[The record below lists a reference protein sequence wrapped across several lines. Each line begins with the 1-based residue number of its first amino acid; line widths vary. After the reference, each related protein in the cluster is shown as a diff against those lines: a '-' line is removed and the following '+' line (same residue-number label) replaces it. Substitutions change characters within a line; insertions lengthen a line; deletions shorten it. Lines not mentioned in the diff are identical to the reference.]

1 MRKRHR
7 VFIKL
12 NLLSLFL
19 LAVSFISITLAWFAY
34 SGLAGV
40 GTEVDV
46 RAWLVEFKKG
56 EDVVTNN
63 IVISLDDIYPG
74 MDTVTETVQINNM
87 GDSDAQ
93 ISYSIDSARILDEEF
108 IGEDSLMLEDKLSH
122 DYPFH
127 ININLKKNFVLAKGD
142 TSDVEVSVSWPLDSG
157 NDERDSNW
165 GNAAFNFQEN
175 EKNKELQNQDYHAN
189 PTLKVIISIKV
200 EQYTGLNDSP
210 DINFLNGNTILYDVV
225 ENKKCDKISDTCI
238 KMYVLDVNNKV
249 GDSTVKL
256 LPDLYNNY
264 ISGTF
269 DNYQEL
275 LNNLVQNWNVS
286 VSPLTIE
293 DIIKVISQDISN
305 SYVVVDGLSNDI
317 IGNVNYQNRLQ
328 DEINSVI
335 NKNGYYQ
342 FLNSRFKFLVT
353 SNCYWINSQYNDK
366 AFSLIKIDDV
376 NSKVYAEDISAT
388 CSIVPV
394 VNVAKSILI
403 DNSN

>member
-1 MRKRHR
+1 MRKRNR

-56 EDVVTNN
+56 DDVVTNN

-127 ININLKKNFVLAKGD
+127 LNINLKKNFVLAKGD

-275 LNNLVQNWNVS
+275 LNNLVQNWNVN

-293 DIIKVISQDISN
+293 DVIKVISQDISN

-353 SNCYWINSQYNDK
+353 SNCYWIDSQYNDK

>member
-56 EDVVTNN
+56 DDVVTNN

-127 ININLKKNFVLAKGD
+127 LNINLKKNFVLAKGD

-275 LNNLVQNWNVS
+275 LNNLVQNWNVN

-293 DIIKVISQDISN
+293 DVIKVISQDISN

-353 SNCYWINSQYNDK
+353 SNCYWIDSQYNGK
-366 AFSLIKIDDV
+366 AFSLMKIDDV

>member
-1 MRKRHR
+1 MRKRYR

-56 EDVVTNN
+56 DDVVTNN

-127 ININLKKNFVLAKGD
+127 LNINLKKNFVLAKGD

-275 LNNLVQNWNVS
+275 LNNLVQNWNVN

-293 DIIKVISQDISN
+293 DVIKVISQDISN

-353 SNCYWINSQYNDK
+353 SNCYWIDSQYNGK
-366 AFSLIKIDDV
+366 AFSLMKIDDV

>member
-127 ININLKKNFVLAKGD
+127 LNINLKKNFVLAKGD

-394 VNVAKSILI
+394 INVAKSSLI

>member
-1 MRKRHR
+1 MRKRYR

-127 ININLKKNFVLAKGD
+127 LNINLKKNFVLAKGD

-275 LNNLVQNWNVS
+275 LNNLVQNWNVN

-293 DIIKVISQDISN
+293 DVIKVISQDISN

-353 SNCYWINSQYNDK
+353 SNCYWIDSQYNGK
-366 AFSLIKIDDV
+366 AFSLMKIDDV

>member
-56 EDVVTNN
+56 DDVVTNN

-127 ININLKKNFVLAKGD
+127 LNINLKKNFVLAKGD

-275 LNNLVQNWNVS
+275 LNNLVQNWNVN
-286 VSPLTIE
+286 VSSLTIE
-293 DIIKVISQDISN
+293 DVIKVISQDISN

-353 SNCYWINSQYNDK
+353 SNCYWIDSQYNGK
-366 AFSLIKIDDV
+366 AFSLMKIDEV

>member
-56 EDVVTNN
+56 DDVVTNN

-127 ININLKKNFVLAKGD
+127 LNINLKKNFVLAKGD

-275 LNNLVQNWNVS
+275 LNNLVQNWNVN

-293 DIIKVISQDISN
+293 DVIKVISQDISN

-353 SNCYWINSQYNDK
+353 SNCYWIDSQYNDK

>member
-56 EDVVTNN
+56 DNVVTNN

-127 ININLKKNFVLAKGD
+127 LNINLKKNFVLAKGD

-275 LNNLVQNWNVS
+275 LNNLVQNWNVN

-293 DIIKVISQDISN
+293 DVIKVISQDISN

-353 SNCYWINSQYNDK
+353 SNCYWIDSQYNGK
-366 AFSLIKIDDV
+366 AFSLMKIDDV

>member
-1 MRKRHR
+1 MRKRYR

-34 SGLAGV
+34 SGSAGV

-56 EDVVTNN
+56 DDVVTNN

-127 ININLKKNFVLAKGD
+127 LNINLKKNFVLAKGD

-275 LNNLVQNWNVS
+275 LNNLVQNWNVN

-293 DIIKVISQDISN
+293 DVIKVISQDISN

-353 SNCYWINSQYNDK
+353 SNCYWIDSQYNGK
-366 AFSLIKIDDV
+366 AFSLMKIDDV

>member
-1 MRKRHR
+1 MRKRYR

-127 ININLKKNFVLAKGD
+127 LNINLKKNFVLAKGD

-225 ENKKCDKISDTCI
+225 ENKKCGKISDTCI

-353 SNCYWINSQYNDK
+353 SNCYWIDSQYNGK
-366 AFSLIKIDDV
+366 AFSLMKIDDV

-394 VNVAKSILI
+394 INVAKSSLI